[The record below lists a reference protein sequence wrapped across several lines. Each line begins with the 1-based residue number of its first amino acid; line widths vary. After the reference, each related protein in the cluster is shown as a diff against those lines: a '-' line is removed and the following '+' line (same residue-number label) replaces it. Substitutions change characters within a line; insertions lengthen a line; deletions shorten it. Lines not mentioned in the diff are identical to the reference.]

1 MPRFQGEN
9 FQKNLELVEN
19 IKKFAQKKNCTASQL
34 ALAWVLHQKRVVAI
48 PGTTRIENLE
58 ENMATEKVTFTEE
71 DEKELRKLLQAFEI
85 SGPRYAE
92 AMMKLIHL

>member
-1 MPRFQGEN
+1 MG
-9 FQKNLELVEN
+9 
-19 IKKFAQKKNCTASQL
+19 
-34 ALAWVLHQKRVVAI
+34 
-48 PGTTRIENLE
+48 
-58 ENMATEKVTFTEE
+58 TEKVTFTEE